1 MQFNSENNPAPI
13 FHIEVEKI
21 KPNPY
26 QPRKTFEPEALNEL
40 ASSIREY
47 GVLHP
52 IIVTK
57 IERTS
62 PEGTEIEYQL
72 VSGERRLK
80 ASKIAG
86 LERIPAI
93 IKAAISERERL
104 ELAIIENIQRENLN
118 PLETARAYV
127 KLQEQFGLTQR
138 EIAVRVGKSRE
149 SVANSMRLLNL
160 PTFAQDALSTR
171 KINESQAR
179 ILLMVHDIKEQQEVF
194 NNLVVNNL
202 SVRELR
208 SIIRSKKEKLNT
220 TEDEQ
225 SQPTLK
231 ARIDPE
237 IAFLEEQLMEA
248 LGTKVKVQ
256 SEGEGGKL
264 MINFYSKEELQSIIE
279 KIAQKGINEVLQKE
293 NINLIEEQNNNP
305 IQEKVDLIEDNQQDN
320 QTQERIESPDNNFEK
335 LEGLA
340 EKTPLLGE
348 EKLLEERVIDS
359 DPDDLPMVIKYSD
372 EDFVV

>member
-1 MQFNSENNPAPI
+1 MQFNQENNSEPI

-26 QPRKTFEPEALNEL
+26 QPRKNFDPEALNEL

-52 IIVTK
+52 LIVTK
-57 IERTS
+57 IEKIS
-62 PEGTEIEYQL
+62 PDGADVEYQL
-72 VSGERRLK
+72 ISGERRLM

-86 LERIPAI
+86 LERVPAI
-93 IKAAISERERL
+93 IKTAPSERERL

-138 EIAVRVGKSRE
+138 EIAIRVGKSRE

-160 PTFAQDALSTR
+160 PTFAQEALSGG

-179 ILLMVHDIKEQQEVF
+179 ILLMVHDIKEQQSVF
-194 NNLVVNNL
+194 NNLIANNL

-208 SIIRSKKEKLNT
+208 SIIRNKKERLNT
-220 TEDEQ
+220 AEGGQ
-225 SQPTLK
+225 SQSTEK
-231 ARIDPE
+231 IKIDPE
-237 IAFLEEQLMEA
+237 IIFLEEQLMEA

-256 SEGEGGKL
+256 ADGDGGKL
-264 MINFYSKEELQSIIE
+264 MINFYSREELQSIIE
-279 KIAQKGINEVLQKE
+279 KIAQKGENGILQRE
-293 NINLIEEQNNNP
+293 NQQNN
-305 IQEKVDLIEDNQQDN
+305 QSE
-320 QTQERIESPDNNFEK
+320 ERVNSSESEIEK
-335 LEGLA
+335 LENPVQN
-340 EKTPLLGE
+340 TNLLNE
-348 EKLLEERVIDS
+348 EKLLEERIIDS
-359 DPDDLPMVIKYSD
+359 DPNDSPMVIRYSD